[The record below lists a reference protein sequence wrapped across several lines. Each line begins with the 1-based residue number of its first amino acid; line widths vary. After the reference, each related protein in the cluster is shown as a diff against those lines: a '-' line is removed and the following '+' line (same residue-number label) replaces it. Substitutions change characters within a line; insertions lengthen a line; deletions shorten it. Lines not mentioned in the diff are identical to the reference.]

1 MFVHV
6 KRDPKESFERMLS
19 RFKKLLQRS
28 HKLQLFRD
36 KQNFRKDKTKKR
48 VREEAI
54 MRDYYRDKRKK
65 AKFY

>member
-6 KRDPKESFERMLS
+6 TRDPRESFERMLS

-28 HKLQLFRD
+28 HKLQLHRE
-36 KQNFRKDKTKKR
+36 KKHFRKKKTRQR
-48 VREEAI
+48 VRDEAI
-54 MRDYYRDKRKK
+54 MRDFYRDKRRK

>member
-6 KRDPKESFERMLS
+6 KRDPRESFERMLS

-28 HKLQLFRD
+28 HKLQLHRE
-36 KQNFRKDKTKKR
+36 KNNFRKDKTKKR
-48 VREEAI
+48 IREEAI
-54 MRDYYRDKRKK
+54 MRDYYRAKRRK